1 MIRVTYDRNN
11 LALAVSGHAG
21 FDEVGRDIVCAAV
34 TAIEYTLVA
43 AMEGTR
49 GFCAIM
55 PQKNDGGADVLSF
68 SARLGRRRARL
79 LFDAAAGG
87 IRLISEAYPENVRIT
102 VI

>member
-11 LALAVSGHAG
+11 LALTVSGHAG

-34 TAIEYTLVA
+34 TAIEYTLIA

-68 SARLGRRRARL
+68 SARLGRRRARA
-79 LFDAAAGG
+79 LFDAAAEGSD
-87 IRLISEAYPENVRIT
+87 L
-102 VI
+102 